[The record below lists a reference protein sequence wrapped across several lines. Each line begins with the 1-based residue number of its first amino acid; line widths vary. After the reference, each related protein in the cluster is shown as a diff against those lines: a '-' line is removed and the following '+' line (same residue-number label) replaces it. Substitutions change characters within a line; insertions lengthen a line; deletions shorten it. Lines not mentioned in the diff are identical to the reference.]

1 MCASKAFFPCILNVI
16 LSSFTWPH
24 VVPHYTLFCLFN
36 EGNCSFDSRWT
47 KKILFWFESFFK
59 ISNFVF
65 HWKNMSSLCLL
76 LPSDIDECQIQGV
89 CPNGNCINAIG
100 KLQMYLQ
107 PRLCAWSLL
116 TTLLSVSLFSSLL
129 FSSLLF
135 SSLLF
140 SSLLFSSLLFSSL
153 LFSSLHL
160 LFSSLLF
167 SNASVTWMADVF
179 GMSMLSP
186 CLPTQRYLLM

>member
-89 CPNGNCINAIG
+89 CPNGNCINAMGSYRCICNPG
-100 KLQMYLQ
+100 FV
-107 PRLCAWSLL
+107 PDPSL
-116 TTLLSVSLFSSLL
+116 TTCFRKSLLFSSLL

-153 LFSSLHL
+153 LFSSL

-167 SNASVTWMADVF
+167 SNPV
-179 GMSMLSP
+179 
-186 CLPTQRYLLM
+186 

>member
-1 MCASKAFFPCILNVI
+1 M
-16 LSSFTWPH
+16 
-24 VVPHYTLFCLFN
+24 
-36 EGNCSFDSRWT
+36 D
-47 KKILFWFESFFK
+47 KKNIVLIESFFK

-89 CPNGNCINAIG
+89 CPNGNCINAMGSYRCICNPG
-100 KLQMYLQ
+100 FVPDPSLTTCFRK
-107 PRLCAWSLL
+107 SLL
-116 TTLLSVSLFSSLL
+116 FSSLLLLFSSLFFSSLPLLFSSLLFSFSSLL

-140 SSLLFSSLLFSSL
+140 SFSSLLKS
-153 LFSSLHL
+153 
-160 LFSSLLF
+160 
-167 SNASVTWMADVF
+167 SVTWMADVF

>member
-1 MCASKAFFPCILNVI
+1 MLFHTTHFFVY
-16 LSSFTWPH
+16 SMKVT
-24 VVPHYTLFCLFN
+24 VVLTL
-36 EGNCSFDSRWT
+36 GGQ
-47 KKILFWFESFFK
+47 KKILFWLESFFK

-89 CPNGNCINAIG
+89 CPNGNCINAMGSYRCICNPG
-100 KLQMYLQ
+100 FV
-107 PRLCAWSLL
+107 PDPSL
-116 TTLLSVSLFSSLL
+116 TTCFRKSLLFSSLL

-153 LFSSLHL
+153 LFSSL

-167 SNASVTWMADVF
+167 SLFSSQIQCNLDGWCLWHVHAVTMF
-179 GMSMLSP
+179 TS
-186 CLPTQRYLLM
+186 